1 MKKYGFALVVAAIII
16 VIVVFP
22 SDNKRIRKAISTCEQ
37 AVING
42 NGEALMSLISFN
54 YADDYGGSYLTLKK
68 RSERL
73 FKHYDDFEF
82 IVDIVGITVNEGEA
96 VADLKLSLIASAGN
110 ERGYLFGDA
119 GSHREIRVY
128 LGKEKFGWM
137 IVRLDDYREKS
148 IKSRPHQV
156 Y

>member
-1 MKKYGFALVVAAIII
+1 MKKYVFALVVAAVIIAI
-16 VIVVFP
+16 VMFP
-22 SDNKRIRKAISTCEQ
+22 SDKKRIRKTIKTSEQ
-37 AVING
+37 AFIKEDLKSV
-42 NGEALMSLISFN
+42 MDCVSFN
-54 YADDYGGSYLTLKK
+54 YTDDYGGSYLTFKK
-68 RSERL
+68 RAEKL
-73 FKHYDDFEF
+73 FSTYDDFEVYAD
-82 IVDIVGITVNEGEA
+82 IVDITVSGDEA
-96 VADLKLSLIASAGN
+96 VADLRASLIASAGN

-148 IKSRPHQV
+148 IKSRPPHV

>member
-1 MKKYGFALVVAAIII
+1 MKKYVFALVAAATII

-22 SDNKRIRKAISTCEQ
+22 SDKKRIRKAISTCEQ
-37 AVING
+37 AVINE
-42 NGEALMSLISFN
+42 NSEALMSLISFN
-54 YADDYGGSYLTLKK
+54 YVDDYGGSYLTFKK

-73 FKHYDDFEF
+73 FKNYDDFEF

-137 IVRLDDYREKS
+137 IVRLDDYREKA